1 MTAWAWIGIVFG
13 AIFVIETG
21 IGIVFIGIPLV
32 REKIRRRKR
41 GKDHE

>member
-21 IGIVFIGIPLV
+21 IGIVFIGIPVV
-32 REKIRRRKR
+32 REKIREKRRQA
-41 GKDHE
+41 DE

>member
-1 MTAWAWIGIVFG
+1 MTFWAFVLGVVLAVWTVTVAAAAIG
-13 AIFVIETG
+13 A
-21 IGIVFIGIPLV
+21 GIPLV